1 MKAFN
6 LYDST
11 VFTIPPPPIQ
21 CTLDGAK
28 DMVRQKIAA
37 SPPELTGGSVRGAKA
52 GSDQE
57 TFLWYTLSELG
68 WRSRWGTEA
77 NLVTPIGWR
86 MNPAVSNQVGK
97 ITVTIDSTGQ
107 AVADFLSTGA
117 ADAPT
122 GFSNNADA
130 IRELQ
135 NTFGIAAVTDGD
147 SNWTIEDLN
156 KVVGA
161 FALLPACDRGV
172 LAGVELQRIREI
184 AGEHAGEFTWSQ
196 SVTGT
201 SATSEAKI
209 KIADAA
215 FASDSGSFVGSR
227 TNASPASYL
236 TILHEVGHSIAS
248 QALRNA
254 SVLADQAVARAN
266 SLVEPLNTAV
276 ASSNAAGDKFNTLI
290 QQYNDSVNAFNHS
303 LTSDDPDKRAAT
315 QNDLDGKKLEVDTQ
329 RNEADRL
336 KDEEQARRK
345 FFEAANL
352 DAMAKQDLVQA
363 CRASA
368 GTAGILNSFAD
379 SKRIQN
385 FVEFVT
391 LKSISPLTRYAKDN
405 WPSKPEEFFAE
416 AYSLWRTDSEY
427 LKANAKP
434 LWDWFTAGNYLK

>member
-1 MKAFN
+1 MKASN

-11 VFTIPPPPIQ
+11 VFTIPPPPIE
-21 CTLDGAK
+21 CTLDDAK

-37 SPPELTGGSVRGAKA
+37 SPPELTGGSVRGARA

-57 TFLWYTLSELG
+57 IFLWYTLSELG
-68 WRSRWGTEA
+68 FRSRWGTEA

-86 MNPAVSNQVGK
+86 TNPDGSNPVGR
-97 ITVTIDSTGQ
+97 ITVTIDGAGQ
-107 AVADFLSTGA
+107 AVADFLSTRA

-122 GFSNNADA
+122 AFSIKADA
-130 IRELQ
+130 IRALQ
-135 NTFGIAAVTDGD
+135 KADGIAAVTDGD
-147 SNWTIEDLN
+147 SSWTIEDLN
-156 KVVGA
+156 KVAGA
-161 FALLPACDRGV
+161 FALLPASDRGV
-172 LAGVELQRIREI
+172 LAGVELLRVRDI

-196 SVTGT
+196 SVAGT
-201 SATSEAKI
+201 TAMSEAKI

-236 TILHEVGHSIAS
+236 TILHEVGHAIAS

-254 SVLADQAVARAN
+254 SALADQAVAHAN
-266 SLVEPLNTAV
+266 SLVEPLNAAV
-276 ASSNAAGDKFNTLI
+276 VSSNAAGDKFNALI
-290 QQYNDSVNAFNHS
+290 QQYNNRVNAFNNS
-303 LTSDDPDKRAAT
+303 LTSDDPVKRAAT

-345 FFEAANL
+345 SFEAANL
-352 DAMAKQDLVQA
+352 DAMAKQNLVQS

-379 SKRIQN
+379 SKRVQK
-385 FVEFVT
+385 FVEFII
-391 LKSISPLTRYAKDN
+391 LKGISPVTQYAKDN

-416 AYSLWRTDSEY
+416 AYSLWRTDPEY
-427 LKANAKP
+427 LKR
-434 LWDWFTAGNYLK
+434 LF